1 MPEIS
6 AKESSIRP
14 MSSYFRPDPL
24 VVVFPRFAETD
35 LDGRRPELFF
45 FKKNPPISY
54 YASVLDRTEA

>member
-1 MPEIS
+1 
-6 AKESSIRP
+6 